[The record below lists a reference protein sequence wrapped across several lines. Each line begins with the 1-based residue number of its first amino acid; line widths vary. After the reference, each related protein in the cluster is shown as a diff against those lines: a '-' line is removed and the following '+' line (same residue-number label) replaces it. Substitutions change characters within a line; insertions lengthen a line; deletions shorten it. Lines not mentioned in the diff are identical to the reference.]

1 MQNIIFWKIQTLTIK
16 WNYFYFA
23 DRPTIFNF
31 LLSLLL
37 DQKITLVSPYTIFM
51 TVYDFDNEVISD
63 FPKSICTLVYFY
75 FARYLFYVKCC
86 LYSKLA
92 LETLTKNGRLFKVYR
107 LCTIIHDV
115 NFL

>member
-1 MQNIIFWKIQTLTIK
+1 MQNIFKKIQTLTIK
-16 WNYFYFA
+16 WNCFYFA
-23 DRPTIFNF
+23 DRPAIFNF
-31 LLSLLL
+31 LLSLPV
-37 DQKITLVSPYTIFM
+37 DQKITLVSPYTIFV
-51 TVYDFDNEVISD
+51 TVYDFDNEMISD
-63 FPKSICTLVYFY
+63 FPKSICTVVYFY

-92 LETLTKNGRLFKVYR
+92 LETLTKNGRLLKKVYR